1 VRSPSFALP
10 SAAFAAMALLTLAH
24 AAPAAEATA
33 IGDWL
38 IEDAT
43 ARVRISAC
51 GAELCGNV
59 SWIEPGAPTVDV
71 NNPDAARR
79 SRPLLGSAVLL
90 GLKPTSANQWT
101 GSLYNAEDGHTYTG
115 KLTVADDNHV
125 KVAGCVLGGL
135 ICKSQTWTRVK

>member
-1 VRSPSFALP
+1 VRSPSRSLSGFAWAAMVLIP
-10 SAAFAAMALLTLAH
+10 LASAAR
-24 AAPAAEATA
+24 AAEATPT
-33 IGDWL
+33 GDWL

-51 GAELCGNV
+51 GADLCGNV
-59 SWIEPGAPTVDV
+59 SWIQAGAPTVDA
-71 NNPDAARR
+71 NNPDEAKR

-90 GLKPTSANQWT
+90 GLRPTGPSQWT
-101 GSLYNAEDGHTYTG
+101 GSLYNAEDGRTYTG
-115 KLTVADDNHV
+115 KLTIVDENHV